1 MPAVAG
7 SSAPYADM
15 GDVRQV
21 VVKMYHGR
29 IPASVM
35 QITDR
40 HGQNPLNRAN
50 YRPL

>member
-1 MPAVAG
+1 MPAVGG

-15 GDVRQV
+15 GDVRKA

-35 QITDR
+35 RITER
-40 HGQNPLNRAN
+40 IRQYPLSRAN